1 MTFLEIEV
9 LIFGISAIII
19 KLYQLRKEGKI

>member
-9 LIFGISAIII
+9 LIFGLLAIAI
-19 KLYQLRKEGKI
+19 KIYQLAKEGKI

>member
-1 MTFLEIEV
+1 MILEIEV
-9 LIFGISAIII
+9 AVIGILGILI

>member
-1 MTFLEIEV
+1 MILEIEV
-9 LIFGISAIII
+9 AVFGILAVLI

>member
-1 MTFLEIEV
+1 MILEIEV
-9 LIFGISAIII
+9 AIFGILAIII